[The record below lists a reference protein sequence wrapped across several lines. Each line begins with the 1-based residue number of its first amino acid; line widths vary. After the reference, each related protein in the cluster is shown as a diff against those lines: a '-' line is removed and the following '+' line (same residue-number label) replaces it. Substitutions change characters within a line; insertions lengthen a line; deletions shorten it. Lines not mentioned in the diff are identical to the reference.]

1 MGECLLVR
9 RGGGKAALKGIS
21 VKTPP
26 AKLEYLA
33 GDTFDP
39 TGLVLTANVGGV
51 PVDVTTGYTVTPDP
65 LTADTTAVTIS
76 YTLDGKTA
84 TTAQAVTVKAY
95 NPVFANNTWEKIIE
109 ACEAG
114 IASQLWAVGDVSPV
128 LALYNYEYQFRIIGF
143 DHDNLADTDAKYDDT
158 SYNNGKRKAAMT
170 LDIVKIAK
178 LQNSYQYQGNG
189 SLAGAWWARSQV
201 RNTTLPT
208 IKSALPETVR
218 NAIRTVVKKTYWDSD
233 YDTLS
238 ATKDELFFPSTDEI
252 SNRGKGEG
260 TEYAYY
266 LAGNSKAKELIDK
279 TTVGSYQLRS
289 PYKNGPATYSVAYVT
304 AQNTIY
310 GSDYNSSMSYLSFAF
325 CL

>member
-9 RGGGKAALKGIS
+9 RGGKAMLKSII
-21 VKTPP
+21 VNTPP
-26 AKLEYLA
+26 RKLEYLA
-33 GDTFDP
+33 GDAFDP
-39 TGLVLTANVGGV
+39 TGLVLTADVGGV
-51 PVDVTTGYTVTPDP
+51 PINVTTGYTITPET
-65 LTADTTAVTIS
+65 LTADTTHVTIS
-76 YTLDGKTA
+76 YTADGRTA
-84 TTAQAVTVKAY
+84 STTQAVTVKAY
-95 NPVFANNTWEKIIE
+95 DPVFANNTWEKIIE

-114 IASQLWAVGDVSPV
+114 ISSQLWAVGDVSPV

-143 DHDNLADTDAKYDDT
+143 DHDDLADTDAKYSDA
-158 SYNNGKRKAAMT
+158 SYNNGKNKAAMT
-170 LDIVKIAK
+170 LDIVKAAK
-178 LQNSYQYQGNG
+178 LQNGYKYQSNG
-189 SLAGAWWARSQV
+189 SLSGAWWARSQV
-201 RNTTLPT
+201 RNTTLPA

-218 NAIRTVVKKTYWDSD
+218 NAIRTVVKKTYWDDD

-266 LAGNSKAKELIDK
+266 LAGNSKVKTIIDG
-279 TTVGSYQLRS
+279 TNIANYQLRS
-289 PYKNGPATYSVAYVT
+289 PYQNGSATYSVAFVT

-310 GSDYNSSMSYLSFAF
+310 GSDYNSLKTYLSFAF

>member
-9 RGGGKAALKGIS
+9 RGGKATLKGIS

-65 LTADTTAVTIS
+65 MTADTTAVTIS

-84 TTAQAVTVKAY
+84 TTTQAVTVKAY
-95 NPVFANNTWEKIIE
+95 NPVFASNTWEKIIE

-143 DHDNLADTDAKYDDT
+143 DHDDLADTDAKYDDT

-189 SLAGAWWARSQV
+189 SLSGAWWERSQV

-218 NAIRTVVKKTYWDSD
+218 NAIRTVVKKTYRNSD
-233 YDTLS
+233 YGSLS

-266 LAGNSKAKELIDK
+266 LAGNSKVKELIDK
-279 TTVGSYQLRS
+279 TTIGSYQLRS
-289 PYKNGPATYSVAYVT
+289 PYKDGPATYSVAFVT